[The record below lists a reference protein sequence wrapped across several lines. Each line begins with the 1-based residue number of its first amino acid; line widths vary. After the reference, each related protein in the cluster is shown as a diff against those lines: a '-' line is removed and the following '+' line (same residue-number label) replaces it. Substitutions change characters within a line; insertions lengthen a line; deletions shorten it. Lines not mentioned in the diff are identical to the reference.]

1 MLANRCCTLAF
12 SACFLL
18 AACGRDERRDDPY
31 VAAFRRLRPSIAL
44 VTADEVGR
52 ERVQSY
58 GSASVIKSNRRGTW
72 LLTAAHVIARA
83 REIEVRIGARP
94 LGRARV
100 VARDRAHD
108 AAIIFVGA
116 GNVPVV
122 RLGDSGELEAGTR
135 IGVAGYPVPDAFA
148 EQHLPPTPSMYAGR
162 VASLRLRVLEIDA
175 PIIPG
180 DSGGP
185 VFDAAS
191 GFVIGLSEARFDDE
205 RAIGLA
211 IPINRIKPFLRR
223 ALPSHDGAS

>member
-1 MLANRCCTLAF
+1 MLASRFPVLAY
-12 SACFLL
+12 SACLLL
-18 AACGRDERRDDPY
+18 AACGGNEPRGDPY

-44 VTADEVGR
+44 VTADVVGR
-52 ERVQSY
+52 EGAQTY
-58 GSASVIKSNRRGTW
+58 GSASVVKSNRHGTW
-72 LLTAAHVIARA
+72 LLTAAHVVARA
-83 REIEVRIGARP
+83 HVISVRIGARP

-100 VARDRAHD
+100 TARDPAHD

-116 GNVPVV
+116 GTVPAV
-122 RLGDSGELEAGTR
+122 RFGDSGELEAGTR

-162 VASLRLRVLEIDA
+162 VASLRSRMLEIDA

-191 GFVIGLSEARFDDE
+191 GLVVGLSEARFDDE

-211 IPINRIKPFLRR
+211 IPINRIKPFLHR
-223 ALPSHDGAS
+223 ALLSLDGES